1 MGARLRHPAENWPLF
16 RGFAPALVDEIL
28 VAASSRRLAVGEA
41 LFRQGDPVEA
51 LFVVE
56 SGRLKLAQVTPDGE
70 EVVVGTVGPG
80 AILAGVAVLEKRILP
95 VSAVAVSPSRVLVW
109 LRPRILELAARHP
122 LLRMNVVNFIADRM
136 QQSLTRIRELA
147 TEHVGQRVARALLKL
162 ARESGRQV
170 PAGTLIDQPL
180 GRQELAELAGTSMF
194 TASRLIARWAREGVL
209 EVGRQ
214 RVVVRALDRLERLAG
229 DEAAPS

>member
-1 MGARLRHPAENWPLF
+1 MAAERRPVPDSWPLF
-16 RGFAPALVDEIL
+16 RGFAPAVVDEIL
-28 VAASSRRLAVGEA
+28 SAASSRRLEAGEV

-95 VSAVAVSPSRVLVW
+95 VSAVAVSPSRVMVW
-109 LRPRILELAARHP
+109 LRPRALELAARHP

-136 QQSLTRIRELA
+136 QQSLSRIRELA
-147 TEHVGQRVARALLKL
+147 TEHVDQRVARALLKL
-162 ARESGRQV
+162 ASECGKPVDSGI
-170 PAGTLIDQPL
+170 LIDQTL

-194 TASRLIARWAREGVL
+194 TASRLLARWAREGVL

-214 RVVVRALDRLERLAG
+214 RVVVRSRERLEQLAG
-229 DEAAPS
+229 EDPGSR